1 MKKIIYTVLLVLS
14 CALTITSCTEETV
27 APVADPKTSSAGG
40 ALDVGKL

>member
-27 APVADPKTSSAGG
+27 GPTVATDSGGG
-40 ALDVGKL
+40 ALDPGKL